1 MTKKGR
7 RKHHSCVLILNIE
20 KQIFFAKSHFQLFT
34 QNQHS
39 FGGRKKENLSIDNSS
54 HNRHLCH
61 SE

>member
-20 KQIFFAKSHFQLFT
+20 KQIFCKITLSIIYTKPAQFW
-34 QNQHS
+34 
-39 FGGRKKENLSIDNSS
+39 GRKKENLSIDNPS
-54 HNRHLCH
+54 HNRHQCH